1 MDYNNWEIAV
11 DYCQGIIPGSEYLWM
26 ITILVT
32 SVIGMLVSRWMVS
45 KF

>member
-1 MDYNNWEIAV
+1 MDNWEAVV

-26 ITILVT
+26 ITIIVT
-32 SVIGMLVSRWMVS
+32 GILGMLVSRWMVS